1 MKRLENKQSEVISI
15 HTNFC
20 MTQLQDTPQ
29 SDSKN
34 EFLASIDVD
43 AFQTVVQWELMAVLI
58 FMGNNTCSTWV
69 SRK

>member
-1 MKRLENKQSEVISI
+1 
-15 HTNFC
+15 

-43 AFQTVVQWELMAVLI
+43 AFQTDVQWELMAVLI
-58 FMGNNTCSTWV
+58 LMGNNTGSTWV
-69 SRK
+69 SSK